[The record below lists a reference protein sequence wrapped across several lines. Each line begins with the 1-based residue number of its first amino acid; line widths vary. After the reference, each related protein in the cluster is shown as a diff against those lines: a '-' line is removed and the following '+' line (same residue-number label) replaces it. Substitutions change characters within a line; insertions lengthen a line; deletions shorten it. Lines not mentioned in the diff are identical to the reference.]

1 MEERRKK
8 AFCYYCDEKWQP
20 KHKCKGLKLFMIDEV
35 LEVNQVEVVEVDG
48 NADFQLDQVDI
59 TLYALLGSPSPGTI
73 RVLGQINGH
82 WVVILLDTGSSH
94 NFLDAILVK
103 TLQLAVDT
111 TRILEVKV
119 ANRDLIRTNGECK
132 DLMLKMQGNNF
143 LVNLHVLT
151 LGGCDVVLGTQWLC
165 TLGLIS

>member
-20 KHKCKGLKLFMIDEV
+20 KHKRKGLKLFMIDEV

-48 NADFQLDQVDI
+48 NADFQLDQADI
-59 TLYALLGSPSPGTI
+59 TLYALLSSPSPGTM
-73 RVLGQINGH
+73 RVLGQIKGH
-82 WVVILLDTGSSH
+82 CVVILLDTGSSH
-94 NFLDAILVK
+94 NFLDVILVR

-119 ANRDLIRTNGECK
+119 ANGDLIRTNGECK
-132 DLMLKMQGNNF
+132 DLLLKMQGNNF
-143 LVNLHVLT
+143 
-151 LGGCDVVLGTQWLC
+151 
-165 TLGLIS
+165 